1 MSETTFD
8 IYSYMESMKIHKP
21 PKTSKQFLVNVATEP
36 LKVDAKEYDEYGEVE
51 ADYEEEMV
59 DENPHQQVKI
69 YDRTQM
75 QLVDREAIMNKLK
88 HTRLVANN
96 LISFL
101 PKAVDP
107 EVQDEEIPEIVFKKV
122 EEDKED
128 KDDKDEEEQKEES
141 ESVFVL
147 ESEDKQ
153 KEDKQPKAPKVKTIA
168 NVISK
173 RVKPK
178 TVITMPVDD
187 IEINGKKVKD
197 RMPALKENIVHRASS
212 YYMNNRKLSIEKLG
226 KLFKPYGDELRDA
239 PIPTC
244 ESSVVKDFEPM
255 THQKVIRDY
264 LNLYSPYRG
273 LLLLHG
279 LGAGKTCGSITI
291 AEGMKTDRKIF
302 IMTPASLKMNFFTE
316 LKKCGDTLFRKKQFW
331 EFVSVVGE
339 PELVNILSSALSLPI
354 EYIKKQKGA
363 WLVDASK
370 PSNFSSLSSQEQTS
384 VDNQLNEMIRTKYI
398 DINYNGLNQTHIN
411 NFTNN
416 MTTNPF
422 DNGVVIIDEAHN
434 FVSRIVNKLKQKKS
448 IAYTLYELLL
458 SAQNCKVIFLT
469 GTPIVNYPN
478 EIGVLYNMLR
488 GYIKTFT
495 IPLQVKTTSKINEES
510 IMRIFSQEN
519 FSTFDYIHYSG
530 NKLTLTRNPF
540 GFIRTK
546 KRSTKEL
553 NPYDEYGG
561 MKLDHRGNIS
571 DEDFLKQV
579 LFILRKHDIDYS
591 EKAIVVE
598 NHKALPDGSDD
609 FLNMFINSEELKLE
623 NENLFKRRIL
633 GLTSYFKSAEESLLP
648 SYVLNE
654 DGSIFHIISTEMSDY
669 QFSVYEKIRKKEAEN
684 EKAIKVM
691 SRKKLNEEM
700 FNASSTYRIFSRACC
715 NFAFPN
721 PPGRP
726 LPEKKTANET
736 EFDGFDETDND
747 EFVMVK
753 NKYTEDI
760 RAALDYLQSNP
771 EILMPSGL
779 ANYSPKFLEILY
791 NLMNPDHVGLHLIY
805 TQFRT
810 LEGIGILKLVLEAN
824 GYAQFKIAKVNNE
837 WTIEEKEEDE
847 KKPKFLLYTGTET
860 IEEKEIYR
868 NIYNSQWEVVP
879 PSIVKLLEV
888 RSPNNFLGEIVKIIM
903 ITASGAEGINLK
915 NTRYVHIVE
924 PYWHMVRLEQV
935 IGRARRI
942 CSHQDLPQELRTI
955 QVFLYLA
962 TLSELQSTNEK
973 NKELIIRDVS
983 RKDKKT
989 PITTDENLFEL
1000 SSMKQNIQQQLLKAI
1015 KETSI
1020 DCNLHRKDEDLVCFN
1035 YGKVESNDYSYVPE
1049 LSVDLSQRDIATT
1062 KTRALKLQKVT
1073 IDGVD
1078 YAIDRSN
1085 MKIYTIDSY
1094 IRSKK
1099 TNEPLEYVGVL
1110 GKKGRKNVIDKDA

>member
-8 IYSYMESMKIHKP
+8 IYSYMESMKIHNP
-21 PKTSKQFLVNVATEP
+21 PKTDKQFLVNIGPVVERD
-36 LKVDAKEYDEYGEVE
+36 LKDDETG
-51 ADYEEEMV
+51 DEEET
-59 DENPHQQVKI
+59 PTKVKI

-75 QLVDREAIMNKLK
+75 QLVDRNAIMEKIK
-88 HTRLVANN
+88 HTRLVVNDFIN
-96 LISFL
+96 FL
-101 PKAVDP
+101 PKSVEPDI
-107 EVQDEEIPEIVFKKV
+107 QKEELPEIVFKKV
-122 EEDKED
+122 KEQD
-128 KDDKDEEEQKEES
+128 EAQDEAQDEEE
-141 ESVFVL
+141 ESVFVI
-147 ESEDKQ
+147 EEPKPVEVT
-153 KEDKQPKAPKVKTIA
+153 KEPKVKTIT

-178 TVITMPVDD
+178 TVIMMPVGD
-187 IEINGKKVKD
+187 IEVNGKKIDD
-197 RMPALKENIVHRASS
+197 RMPKLKDSIQHRASS
-212 YYMNNRKLSIEKLG
+212 YYMNNRKLSIEKLNQ
-226 KLFKPYGDELRDA
+226 LFRPYLEEIRDA
-239 PIPTC
+239 PPVDC
-244 ESSVVKDFEPM
+244 ESRSTKEFELL

-264 LNLYSPYRG
+264 LNLFSPYRG

-279 LGAGKTCGSITI
+279 LGSGKTCTSIAL
-291 AEGMKTDRKIF
+291 AEGMKTDRKVF
-302 IMTPASLKMNFFTE
+302 IMTPASLKMNFFSE
-316 LKKCGDTLFRKKQFW
+316 LKKCGDSMYKKQQFW
-331 EFVSVVGE
+331 EFVSVTGE

-363 WLVDASK
+363 WLIDASK
-370 PSNFSSLSSQEQTS
+370 KTNFSILSSQEQTS
-384 VDNQLNEMIRTKYI
+384 IDNQLNEMIRSKYI

-416 MTTNPF
+416 MTINPF
-422 DNGVVIIDEAHN
+422 DNGVVLIDEAHN

-458 SAQNCKVIFLT
+458 SAQNCKVVFLT
-469 GTPIVNYPN
+469 GTPIINYPN
-478 EIGVLYNMLR
+478 EIGVLFNMLR
-488 GYIKTFT
+488 GYIKTFV
-495 IPLQVKTTSKINEES
+495 IPLQVKTTSKINEEA

-519 FSTFDYIHYSG
+519 FSTFDYVNYSG

-546 KRSTKEL
+546 KRSSKDL

-571 DEDFLKQV
+571 DEDFLKQA

-591 EKAIVVE
+591 EKAISIE

-648 SYVLNE
+648 SYVLSE
-654 DGSIFHIISTEMSDY
+654 DGNIFHVVSTEMSDY

-736 EFDGFDETDND
+736 ELDGFDEVDND
-747 EFVMVK
+747 EVVMVK
-753 NKYTEDI
+753 NKYTEEI
-760 RAALDYLQSNP
+760 RAALDYLQSNS
-771 EILMPSGL
+771 EILLPSGL
-779 ANYSPKFLEILY
+779 ATYSPKFLEILY

-824 GYAQFKIAKVNNE
+824 GFAHFKIAKVNNE
-837 WTIEEKEEDE
+837 WTIEENEEDE

-860 IEEKEIYR
+860 SEEKEIYR
-868 NIYNSQWEVVP
+868 NIYNSQWEFVP
-879 PSIVKLLEV
+879 PSIVKLLEA
-888 RSPNNFLGEIVKIIM
+888 RSPNNFMGEIVKIIM

-962 TLSELQSTNEK
+962 TLSEMQSTNEK
-973 NKELIIRDVS
+973 NKELRIRDIS

-1000 SSMKQNIQQQLLKAI
+1000 SSMKQNIQKQLMKAI

-1035 YGKVESNDYSYVPE
+1035 YGKVESNDYSYIPE

-1085 MKIYTIDSY
+1085 MKIYTMDSY
-1094 IRSKK
+1094 VRSKK
-1099 TNEPLEYVGVL
+1099 TNEPLEYVGML
-1110 GKKGRKNVIDKDA
+1110 AKKGRKNVIDKDA